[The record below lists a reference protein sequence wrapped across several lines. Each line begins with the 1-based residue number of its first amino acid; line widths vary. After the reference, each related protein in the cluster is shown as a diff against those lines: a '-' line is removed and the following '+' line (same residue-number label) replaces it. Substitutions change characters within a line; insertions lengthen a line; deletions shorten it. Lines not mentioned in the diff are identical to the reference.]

1 MDFPSWLQTS
11 VQPWDRVVVYMDL
24 GTGRE
29 FELLQA
35 LLSSESLSLIDHL
48 VVRWHYQAEV
58 SAKVS

>member
-1 MDFPSWLQTS
+1 
-11 VQPWDRVVVYMDL
+11 MDL